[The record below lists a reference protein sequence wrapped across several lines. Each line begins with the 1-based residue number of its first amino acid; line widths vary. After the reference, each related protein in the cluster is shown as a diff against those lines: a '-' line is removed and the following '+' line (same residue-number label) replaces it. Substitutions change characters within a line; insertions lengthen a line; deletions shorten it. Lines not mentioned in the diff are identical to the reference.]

1 MSGSEQQD
9 KEILDYKAKKLGMV
23 YCVILASRYQELLE
37 RETRDKKHGKSRKLN
52 KLDKNRIAD
61 VVTEANQQFE
71 SQHFHKELER
81 RRAEFVQAQMEA
93 AEKRKEQEQ
102 EQKPEEQVVAQV
114 AASVLEEKEPVM
126 VTASPVADGSS
137 EK

>member
-93 AEKRKEQEQ
+93 AEKRKEE
-102 EQKPEEQVVAQV
+102 EQKAAEQVATQV
-114 AASVLEEKEPVM
+114 AASVLEEKQPAI
-126 VTASPVADGSS
+126 ASAEAEGSP

>member
-9 KEILDYKAKKLGMV
+9 KEILDYKTKKLGMV

-102 EQKPEEQVVAQV
+102 KPEEQVVAQV
-114 AASVLEEKEPVM
+114 AASVLEEKQPEVTV
-126 VTASPVADGSS
+126 VTASVVAEGSP